1 MRNVLRNMATVLLAL
16 FCQSAWCVD
25 NGNGTQSNEKKDSK
39 SLVVYFSATGT
50 TREVAQKLAQ
60 ADLMEITPQKP
71 YTDSDLDWR
80 DKQSR
85 SSVEMQD
92 AKARPAVKKTR
103 KSVAGYKV
111 IYLGYPIWW
120 NLAPRVIDTFLET
133 YDLSGK
139 TVIPFATSGGSGID
153 NSVKMLKSAYP
164 KVNWQ
169 KGALL
174 NSAKETDLKALVG
187 Q

>member
-1 MRNVLRNMATVLLAL
+1 M
-16 FCQSAWCVD
+16 
-25 NGNGTQSNEKKDSK
+25 
-39 SLVVYFSATGT
+39 
-50 TREVAQKLAQ
+50 
-60 ADLMEITPQKP
+60 
-71 YTDSDLDWR
+71 
-80 DKQSR
+80 
-85 SSVEMQD
+85 
-92 AKARPAVKKTR
+92 
-103 KSVAGYKV
+103 
-111 IYLGYPIWW
+111 
-120 NLAPRVIDTFLET
+120 APRIINTFLET

-153 NSVKMLKSAYP
+153 NSVKMLKSVYP

>member
-1 MRNVLRNMATVLLAL
+1 MATVLLAL
-16 FCQSAWCVD
+16 FCQPAWCVD

-50 TREVAQKLAQ
+50 TREEAQKLAQVAQ

-103 KSVAGYKV
+103 KSVAGCKV